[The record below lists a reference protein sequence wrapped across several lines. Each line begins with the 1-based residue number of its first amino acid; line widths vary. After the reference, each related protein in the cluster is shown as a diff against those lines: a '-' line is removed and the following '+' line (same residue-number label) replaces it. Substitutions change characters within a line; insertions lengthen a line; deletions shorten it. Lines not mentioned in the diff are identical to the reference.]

1 MDKVDNPCVKECPD
15 RTATCHGDC
24 ERYARYAARCE
35 EQREERAKRQANK
48 AAGPGLRRALKS
60 KQRRERQ
67 GRK

>member
-15 RTATCHGDC
+15 RTSTCHGTC
-24 ERYARYAARCE
+24 ERYIRFAAW
-35 EQREERAKRQANK
+35 REEEREARAKRQAAK
-48 AAGPGLRRALKS
+48 AAGPGLQRALKS